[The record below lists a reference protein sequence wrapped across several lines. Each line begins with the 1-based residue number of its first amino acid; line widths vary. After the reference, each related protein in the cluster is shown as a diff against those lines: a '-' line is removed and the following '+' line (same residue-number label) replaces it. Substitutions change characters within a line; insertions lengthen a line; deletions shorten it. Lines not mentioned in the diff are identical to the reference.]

1 MYKKR
6 LSRRRFLAGSAAA
19 AAAGLVVI
27 KCGGGGGKTS
37 DQASPTSTGG
47 GQPRRGGVIRLAT
60 TAPAASLNPH
70 TDTTLFG
77 AAGKYYTYGY
87 LVHVTDWGDFL
98 HGDIAESWEQVDD
111 LNWVFHI
118 RPNANFHNV
127 DPVNGRRVVAG
138 DIAYSYKL
146 IETTPGA
153 SLTGWNE
160 WITGYEAP
168 DDNTFN
174 VHTSKPYA
182 YIFMTLGSPRMAIVP
197 KEAVEKFGDMS
208 STEIGSGPFMVKTWD
223 RNTGIE
229 VARNP
234 AYYRTDIPYLDGLK
248 WNVMAD
254 DAAIQAAFRAGAID
268 VYPATDKGKA
278 QSVSSVSGA
287 SAQKYRNR
295 LYAVFIMNAARVPAF
310 KDVRVRQAVDLA
322 LDRQTMIDK
331 LFMGD
336 GELCGP
342 VGPSWDTA
350 LPADE
355 IKKAYTRD
363 VTKAKQ
369 LLSAAGQENLSFKL
383 ACASYA
389 DNADRAAIIQQNLK
403 EAGIDVQIDAKELVS
418 WYNDMLGVNYEAN
431 TYANLA
437 YLSDDIQLQNH
448 YSTSFNRSMYY
459 GVDDAEVD
467 AMLLQ
472 IQSTVD
478 PAARKEL
485 AWEVQRKVLDRH
497 GPVLTLYEPYSYWVA
512 YDYIKNYQPSPW
524 GFGMYKYD
532 MWLDKA

>member
-6 LSRRRFLAGSAAA
+6 LTRRRFLGTAATL
-19 AAAGLVVI
+19 AAGVAAVR
-27 KCGGGGGKTS
+27 CGGTTS
-37 DQASPTSTGG
+37 KQVSPTKSVGG
-47 GQPRRGGVIRLAT
+47 GQPKRGGVIRVAT
-60 TAPAASLNPH
+60 TAPAASLDPH
-70 TDTTLFG
+70 TDATLFG
-77 AAGKYYTYGY
+77 AAGKYYTYGN

-98 HGDIAESWEQVDD
+98 HGDIAQSWEQIDD
-111 LNWVFHI
+111 LDWVFHI
-118 RPNANFHNV
+118 RPDVRFHNV
-127 DPVNGRRVVAG
+127 EPVNGRRLVAS
-138 DIAYSYKL
+138 DIAYSYKR
-146 IETTPGA
+146 IEVTPGA

-168 DDNTFN
+168 DDVTFN

-208 STEIGSGPFMVKTWD
+208 SVEIGSGPFTVKSWD
-223 RNTGIE
+223 RNMGIE
-229 VARNP
+229 VERSPN
-234 AYYRTDIPYLDGLK
+234 YYRTDIPYLDGLK

-254 DAAIQAAFRAGAID
+254 DAAMQAAFRAGAID
-268 VYPATDKGKA
+268 VYPATDKAKA
-278 QSVSSVSGA
+278 QNVSSVSGV
-287 SAQKYRNR
+287 SVQKYLNR
-295 LYAVFIMNAARVPAF
+295 LYTVFIMNAARVPAF
-310 KDVRVRQAVDLA
+310 KDERVREAVDLA
-322 LDRQTMIDK
+322 LDRQAMIDK
-331 LFMGD
+331 LFLGD

-342 VGPSWDTA
+342 VGPSWDTS

-355 IKKAYTRD
+355 VKKAYTRD
-363 VTKAKQ
+363 VAKAKQ
-369 LLSAAGQENLSFKL
+369 LLSAASQENLSFKIS
-383 ACASYA
+383 CASYA

-403 EAGIDVQIDAKELVS
+403 EAGIDAQIDAKELVS

-431 TYANLA
+431 TYGNLA

-459 GVDDAEVD
+459 GIDDAEVD
-467 AMLLQ
+467 AMLLK

-485 AWEVQRKVLDRH
+485 AWEVQRKVLARH
-497 GPVLTLYEPYSYWVA
+497 GPVLTLYEPYGYWVA